1 MAKDLCIAK
10 RKYQDRDGNEK
21 TEWLKVGVMFD
32 ATADKSAYILLDA
45 GVNLAAYKKPD
56 RGSVLVSLFQQKDKD
71 GQGQS
76 GQRAA
81 AAATPKPASNAAP
94 FDDEIP
100 F

>member
-1 MAKDLCIAK
+1 MPKDLCIAK

-32 ATADKSAYILLDA
+32 ATSEKSAYILLDA
-45 GVNLAAYKKPD
+45 GVNLAAYKQPD
-56 RGSVLVSLFQQKDKD
+56 RGSVLVSIFEQKKKDEQGGGQQT
-71 GQGQS
+71 Q
-76 GQRAA
+76 QRPAA
-81 AAATPKPASNAAP
+81 KPASNAAP